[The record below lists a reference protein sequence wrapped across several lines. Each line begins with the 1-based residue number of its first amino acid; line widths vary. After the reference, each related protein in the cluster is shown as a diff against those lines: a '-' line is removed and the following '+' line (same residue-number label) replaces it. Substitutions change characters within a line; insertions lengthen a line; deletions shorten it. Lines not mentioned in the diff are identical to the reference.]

1 MLSGLFKREPEQRS
15 ATSSI
20 WGVWP
25 GDDSKSPPVV
35 TTSSAMQLLTVAG
48 CVRLIADSISTLPLC
63 VYREDNQGVKN
74 EIKLP
79 VWLEEPTVDLDFT
92 SWCNQVLTS
101 LLTAGNAFIHV
112 LRAGNR
118 IVELVPLDPNM
129 IQVVRNK
136 GRKQFF
142 MQGREF
148 PGEILHIPGLML
160 PGTDVGLSPLDYA
173 RAAIGGGLAAQ
184 EFAKDQFE
192 NFLNMPGVISY
203 PNRVDPEQLQNTAK
217 AWKKFRSRSGRGLPG
232 VLEGGA
238 TYQSIGITNEAAQF
252 LQARQ
257 WTAAE
262 IAAQVYMVDPS
273 DLGIPVAG
281 TSLTYANLEQRNIR
295 RLQVT
300 FLPWIVRVEHAITS
314 LLPRPQE
321 AKFDVDG
328 LLRAD
333 SKTRW
338 EIYKIAADIN
348 TASAAQGMYP
358 VLLTSEMRDKEDL
371 NAIEEYPGAVLPV
384 PADST
389 PTNPQ
394 LNAAQPLSVAVHLPE
409 SRQEPPNVFITN
421 DVHVPEQRTPD
432 VHVEPA
438 AVVVDVQPVNVS
450 VPGAEVRVT
459 VPEEQPKTTVRRV
472 ERDAEGRIARI
483 IDEVA

>member
-1 MLSGLFKREPEQRS
+1 MLSSLFRRAPEERS
-15 ATSSI
+15 AVSSI

-25 GDDSKSPPVV
+25 GDDSKTPPIV
-35 TTSSAMQLLTVAG
+35 TTSSAMQLLAVAG

-63 VYREDNQGVKN
+63 VYREDGGVKT
-74 EIKLP
+74 EIKP
-79 VWLEEPTVDLDFT
+79 PMWLQEPTVDLDFT

-101 LLTAGNAFIHV
+101 LLTAGNAFIQV
-112 LRAGNR
+112 LRVGNR
-118 IVELVPLDPNM
+118 IVELVPLDPNT
-129 IQVVRNK
+129 IQVQRVK
-136 GRKQFF
+136 GRKLYF

-160 PGTDVGLSPLDYA
+160 PGTDIGLAPLDYA

-184 EFAKDQFE
+184 EFSRDQFE
-192 NFLNMPGVISY
+192 NYLNMPGVISY
-203 PNRVDPEQLQNTAK
+203 PGRVDPEQLQQTAK
-217 AWKKFRSRSGRGLPG
+217 SWKKFRSKAGRGLPG

-238 TYQSIGITNEAAQF
+238 SYQSIGISNEAAQF

-281 TSLTYANLEQRNIR
+281 SSLTYANLEQRNIR

-300 FLPWIVRVEHAITS
+300 FLPWIVRIEHAITS
-314 LLPRPQE
+314 LLPKPQE
-321 AKFDVDG
+321 SKFDVDG

-338 EIYKIAADIN
+338 EIYKIASEIN
-348 TASAAQGMYP
+348 TSASAQGMYP

-371 NAIEEYPGAVLPV
+371 NVIEEYQGAALPV

-389 PTNPQ
+389 PANPQ
-394 LNAAQPLSVAVHLPE
+394 LNSAPINVTVHVPE
-409 SRQEPPNVFITN
+409 NRQEPPNVFVTN

-459 VPEEQPKTTVRRV
+459 VPEEQSKTTVRRV